1 MGKKEKS
8 MKKNSFFVK
17 QWSSS
22 SCIIVVVFL
31 FRLAIP
37 YFSNF
42 WFFGSFHFIF
52 YVLLRVYV
60 HRCVRSISLTAIII
74 ACSLVWWKSLLK
86 RPVRLQ
92 VIRHC
97 LKNFNALFKWFWS
110 IHSLFFILSL
120 ALSHTQN
127 IFFVKLIF
135 FVKWKVAKKNMFLP
149 FLGTHKK
156 FPGTSKTICCNRCA
170 L

>member
-1 MGKKEKS
+1 MYYSCGIPL
-8 MKKNSFFVK
+8 
-17 QWSSS
+17 S
-22 SCIIVVVFL
+22 SCYSLFLEFLVFL
-31 FRLAIP
+31 ALFTL
-37 YFSNF
+37 F
-42 WFFGSFHFIF
+42 F

-110 IHSLFFILSL
+110 IHSLFFYSFTCSL
-120 ALSHTQN
+120 AYTKY
-127 IFFVKLIF
+127 FFVKLIF

-156 FPGTSKTICCNRCA
+156 DSWNFKNYLLLNRCA